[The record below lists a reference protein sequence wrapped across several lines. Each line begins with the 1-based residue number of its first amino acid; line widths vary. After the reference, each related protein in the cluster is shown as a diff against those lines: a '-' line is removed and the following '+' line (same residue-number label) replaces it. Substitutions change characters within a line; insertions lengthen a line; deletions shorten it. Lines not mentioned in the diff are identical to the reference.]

1 MEPSKLHKSTVI
13 AQSTDAVGPILP
25 VKINVESCPVTAVR
39 HSRPLCH
46 MKHST
51 KLQSEPGQCVKTF
64 TQVYVLSIEEPEKAG
79 PMGLLLHWNKL
90 VLNSA
95 SNVETAVRR
104 EWVEKLLSALSLED
118 DWPTTEENDRG

>member
-1 MEPSKLHKSTVI
+1 MHLKMEPSKLHKSTAI

-51 KLQSEPGQCVKTF
+51 KLQSEPGQCVRTF

-79 PMGLLLHWNKL
+79 PMES
-90 VLNSA
+90 NSA
-95 SNVETAVRR
+95 SVSTLTLKQAGI
-104 EWVEKLLSALSLED
+104 KFCLKC
-118 DWPTTEENDRG
+118 